1 MTPTRILKDV
11 ARGLQALERTIRRQG
26 GRRGLQTCNATNRTT
41 PCRLGSRRYGRLGG
55 LRYGASWKT
64 AAVGPGLALL
74 LGFVC
79 SAGAANPP
87 MRLNANLDQGVLE
100 VGYKGRT
107 ILVYAFATNQFKP
120 YVRELYTLRG
130 ENVTRD
136 APPDHLHHHGMMY
149 AVYVNGIN
157 FWEERG
163 APGVE
168 RHVELPM
175 RVATIGAQGLPT
187 ASFTELIQWLSP
199 SNQPG
204 SDPLTAALLSER
216 RTLTV
221 TVDEKNQEVALR
233 WDSEFQVGPNAGKVT
248 ISGPNYDGLGIRLPE
263 SFNHVA
269 KFQNSAGQPYTA
281 KDTHDV
287 TTARWTSV
295 SGQMGGRDVMLVMFG
310 RPENARGDTAFYTM
324 LDPFAYL
331 SATQAL
337 DKQPLEY
344 AAGDKFSLSYLL
356 TVYSANKSPGF
367 ISQRCQ
373 RWEKERN

>member
-1 MTPTRILKDV
+1 M
-11 ARGLQALERTIRRQG
+11 
-26 GRRGLQTCNATNRTT
+26 
-41 PCRLGSRRYGRLGG
+41 
-55 LRYGASWKT
+55 
-64 AAVGPGLALL
+64 
-74 LGFVC
+74 
-79 SAGAANPP
+79 
-87 MRLNANLDQGVLE
+87 LE
-100 VGYKGRT
+100 VRYKGHK

-136 APPDHLHHHGMMY
+136 APPDHLHHHGLMY

-168 RHVELPM
+168 RHVELPLK
-175 RVATIGAQGLPT
+175 VATIGPNGLPM

-199 SNQPG
+199 SNQPA
-204 SDPLTAALLSER
+204 SDPLAAALLSER

-248 ISGPNYDGLGIRLPE
+248 ITVRTMTGWASGCRSRSTTSPGSRTPPVCLTRPRTPTN
-263 SFNHVA
+263 
-269 KFQNSAGQPYTA
+269 
-281 KDTHDV
+281 V

-295 SGQMGGRDVMLVMFG
+295 SGQMDGRDVMLVMFG
-310 RPENARGDTAFYTM
+310 RPDNARGDAAFFTM

-331 SATQAL
+331 SATQAPG
-337 DKQPLEY
+337 QA
-344 AAGDKFSLSYLL
+344 AAGICRRRQVQPELLAHGLFGEQVSRVYPAAAANAGRKNEVISPHGRSMTTATPALHTLHSCPTLHSSYEQD
-356 TVYSANKSPGF
+356 PH
-367 ISQRCQ
+367 
-373 RWEKERN
+373 WH